1 MLHSIIAGAL
11 RQRLILVVVA
21 LVLVGFGINAVGH
34 LSVDAFPDVA
44 NVQVQIAT
52 EAAGKSPEEVER
64 FVTIPIEIAMT
75 GLPGMTDMRSLNK
88 PALSLITLVFSD
100 GSDLFRERQMISERL
115 TELRERMPEGVTPVL
130 GPITNALGEVYQYTL
145 ELPNEATAHRPL
157 SREELIQQRT
167 LEDWVV
173 RPLLRSIPG
182 VAEINSTGGFVK
194 QYETLVDPQKLHYYD
209 LTINDVRDALAHNN
223 ANAGGGVLRQHAEQY
238 LIRSVGLVRDLED
251 IRNIVLNETRGT
263 PVYIRDVA
271 EVRIGTEVRY
281 GAMMKNGYTEAVGG
295 VVLMTSGG
303 NAKEIVSRVK
313 ERVAEINSKNM
324 IPGGL
329 QIVPYYDRSQ
339 LVDAAIHTVT
349 EVLAEGVVL
358 VVIIL
363 FLFLGD
369 LRSSLI
375 VSANLVLTPLLTF
388 LVMNRIGLSAN
399 LMSLGGLA
407 IAIGL
412 MVDGSVVVVENI
424 FARLSHA
431 KLSQEAGDTHAKLH
445 VVLSAVKEVATPV
458 LFGVTIIILVFLPLM
473 TLEGMEGKLF
483 APLAFTIA
491 IALAISLVLSLTLSP
506 VLSSYLLKG
515 GSEEDTWLV
524 RVLRKP
530 YDYLLHWALNHRK
543 IMVCAVIVIF
553 CGALSLFP
561 FLGTSFI
568 PEMQEGT
575 LSPNADRVPNISLEE
590 SLKMEQ
596 EMQRLMLQVPGV
608 NTVVSRLGRGESP
621 ADPAGPNEADVLASL
636 TPYDKRPL
644 GMTQDTIAEQIRGR
658 LAALPGINLVM
669 SQPISDRVD
678 EMVSGVRADVAVMLY
693 GDDLDTLVQK
703 ASEIAR
709 VATGIRGTQDTRV
722 DRVGGQQYLTI
733 DIDRGS
739 IARYGLNAADV
750 NDVIE
755 TAIAGKAATEIYEGE
770 RRFSGV
776 VRLPENL
783 RDSVDD
789 IRELQ
794 ISTPDGARVPL
805 KDLSR
810 VKVVE
815 GPALI
820 NRSMGKRRIVVG
832 VNVQDRDL
840 GGYVE
845 ELQRK
850 VERQVQL
857 PVGYYIEWGG
867 QFHNMQRAMRHL
879 MVIVPITIAAIF
891 FLLFVLFQ
899 SVRFAALIITV
910 LPLASIG
917 GIIGLFV
924 SGEYLSVPASV
935 GFIALWG
942 IAVLNGVVLV
952 SYIRKLRAD
961 GLTQANAVREGT
973 RLRFRPVMMTA
984 TVAALGLVPFLF
996 ATGPGSEIQ
1005 RPLAI
1010 VVIGGLVSSTAL
1022 TLLLLPVVYA
1032 VFEGKGAI
1040 PGARLTTFHATSSDH
1055 VPGAYEPQPDRRSN
1069 AG

>member
-1 MLHSIIAGAL
+1 MLNSIIAATL
-11 RQRLILVVVA
+11 RQRLILVVIAV
-21 LVLVGFGINAVGH
+21 VLVGFGINAAQK

-44 NVQVQIAT
+44 NIQVQIAT

-88 PALSLITLVFSD
+88 PGLSLITLVFTDDSN
-100 GSDLFRERQMISERL
+100 LYRERQMVSERL
-115 TELRERMPEGVTPVL
+115 AELRDRMPEGVTPVL

-145 ELPNEATAHRPL
+145 ELPGESESKRPL
-157 SREELIQQRT
+157 TRDDLVQRRT

-194 QYETLVDPQKLHYYD
+194 QYETLVDPPKLHYYNR
-209 LTINDVRDALAHNN
+209 TINDVRDSLARNN
-223 ANAGGGVLRQHAEQY
+223 ANAGGGVLPQHAEQY
-238 LIRSVGLVRDLED
+238 LIRSVGLVRDIDD
-251 IRNIVLNETRGT
+251 IRNIVLKENKST

-271 EVRIGTEVRY
+271 VVRFGTEVRY
-281 GAMMKNGYTEAVGG
+281 GAMIKNGYTEAVGG

-303 NAKEIVSRVK
+303 NAKEIVGRVK
-313 ERVAEINSKNM
+313 ERVAEINRKHM

-329 QIVPYYDRSQ
+329 EIVPYYDRSQ

-349 EVLAEGVVL
+349 EVLAEGIVFVV
-358 VVIIL
+358 VIL

-375 VSANLVLTPLLTF
+375 VSANLLLTPLLTF
-388 LVMNRIGLSAN
+388 LVMNHIGLSAN

-412 MVDGSVVVVENI
+412 MVDGSVVVVENV

-431 KLSQEAGDTHAKLH
+431 RHELKPGQTLDKLH
-445 VVLSAVKEVATPV
+445 IVLAGVQEVATPT
-458 LFGVTIIILVFLPLM
+458 LFGVAIIILVFLPLM
-473 TLEGMEGKLF
+473 TLEGMEGKMF
-483 APLAFTIA
+483 SPLAYTIA

-506 VLSSYLLKG
+506 ILSSYLLKG
-515 GSEEDTWLV
+515 GSEDDTWLV
-524 RVLRKP
+524 RFLRRP
-530 YDYLLHWALNHRK
+530 YTSLLHWSLAHRK
-543 IMVCAVIVIF
+543 VLATGVIIAFV
-553 CGALSLFP
+553 GSLCLAP

-575 LSPNADRVPNISLEE
+575 LSPNADRVPNISLDE
-590 SLKMEQ
+590 SLKMERA
-596 EMQRLMLQVPGV
+596 MQRLMMQVSGV
-608 NTVVSRLGRGESP
+608 ENIVSRVGRGESP

-636 TPYDKRPL
+636 TPFDSRPKD
-644 GMTQDTIAEQIRGR
+644 MTQDRIAGQIRER

-693 GDDLDTLVQK
+693 GDDLELLVQK
-703 ASEIAR
+703 ANEIAK
-709 VATGIRGTQDTRV
+709 VATSIQGTQDTRV

-733 DIDRGS
+733 DIDRGA
-739 IARYGLNAADV
+739 IARFGLNAADV

-755 TAIAGKAATEIYEGE
+755 TAIAGKSATEIYEGE
-770 RRFSGV
+770 RRLSGV
-776 VRLPENL
+776 VRLPQNL
-783 RDSVDD
+783 RDSVED

-794 ISTPDGARVPL
+794 ISSPDGPRIPL
-805 KDLSR
+805 KDLASVR
-810 VKVVE
+810 VVE

-820 NRSMGKRRIVVG
+820 NRSMGRRRIVVG
-832 VNVQDRDL
+832 INVQDRDL
-840 GGYVE
+840 GGYVKD
-845 ELQRK
+845 LQDT
-850 VERQVQL
+850 VERAVSL
-857 PVGYYIEWGG
+857 PAGYFIEWGG
-867 QFHNMQRAMRHL
+867 QFHNMERALNHL
-879 MVIVPITIAAIF
+879 MIIVPITIAAIF
-891 FLLFVLFQ
+891 FLLFVLFH

-917 GIIGLFV
+917 GILGLFV

-952 SYIRKLRAD
+952 SYIRKLRQE
-961 GLTQANAVREGT
+961 GLSQDDAVREGA

-996 ATGPGSEIQ
+996 ASGPGSEIQ

-1022 TLLLLPVVYA
+1022 TLLLLPVVYSI
-1032 VFEGKGAI
+1032 FEGKESTIKSPASGQI
-1040 PGARLTTFHATSSDH
+1040 GR
-1055 VPGAYEPQPDRRSN
+1055 
-1069 AG
+1069 